1 MEREITMRKKMIQL
15 FLGIFLL
22 IGFSSYADVK
32 ISRII
37 GDVKVRRGLEENW
50 QRAKSGMILKDID
63 TILSGEAS
71 QVVLEL
77 SEEIV
82 FSLGGNAVLDIGD
95 LKKITEREL
104 FLYLTSQKIS
114 KIERSGDEPKI
125 HIENVSVV
133 RGERKITSIT
143 QIEPTDLYSMWQL
156 EINGVKAL
164 YTQEFYPNAIIKLYK
179 IIEKY
184 PNHDDNGEAH
194 FILGQS
200 FERVNEP
207 GRAIDAYQT
216 VLNKIKSRNDRQSK
230 KIIEQTNEAIQRLKR

>member
-1 MEREITMRKKMIQL
+1 MRKEMIQL

-22 IGFSSYADVK
+22 IGFSTYADVK

-50 QRAKSGMILKDID
+50 QRAMSGMILEDID

-77 SEEIV
+77 SEEII
-82 FSLGGNAVLDIGD
+82 FILGGNAVLDIGD

-104 FLYLTSQKIS
+104 FLYLTSQKIN

-133 RGERKITSIT
+133 RGERKVTSIT
-143 QIEPTDLYSMWQL
+143 QIDPTDLYSMCQL

-179 IIEKY
+179 IIEK
-184 PNHDDNGEAH
+184 
-194 FILGQS
+194 
-200 FERVNEP
+200 
-207 GRAIDAYQT
+207 
-216 VLNKIKSRNDRQSK
+216 
-230 KIIEQTNEAIQRLKR
+230 